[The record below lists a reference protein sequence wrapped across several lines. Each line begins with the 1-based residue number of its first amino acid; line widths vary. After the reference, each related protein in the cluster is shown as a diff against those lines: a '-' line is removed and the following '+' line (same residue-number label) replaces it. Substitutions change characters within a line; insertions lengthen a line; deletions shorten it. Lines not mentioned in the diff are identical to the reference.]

1 MVPGLRA
8 LDVPHLCLSC
18 RDKLAGTPA
27 QAVPAAAGLP
37 VLAARATGPDLVQ
50 VVAAWKYHGVRGLAW
65 PLTELLQPA
74 ARQLEELCAGTPVLV
89 PVPLH
94 RRRRRE
100 RGFNQA
106 ALLAHLT
113 AGRLGWTCAELLQ
126 RVRATDQQAR
136 LTGDEARRRNL
147 EGCCRAVRPA
157 VDAVPGPLVL
167 IDDIVTSGATLGEAA
182 RALAAVGRPPVAA
195 LALGLRGGPG

>member
-1 MVPGLRA
+1 M
-8 LDVPHLCLSC
+8 
-18 RDKLAGTPA
+18 
-27 QAVPAAAGLP
+27 
-37 VLAARATGPDLVQ
+37 
-50 VVAAWKYHGVRGLAW
+50 
-65 PLTELLQPA
+65 
-74 ARQLEELCAGTPVLV
+74 LV

-113 AGRLGWTCAELLQ
+113 AGRRGWSCADLLQ

-136 LTGDEARRRNL
+136 LAGDDARRRNL
-147 EGCCRAVRPA
+147 DGCCRALRSTAEDVS
-157 VDAVPGPLVL
+157 GPLVL
-167 IDDIVTSGATLGEAA
+167 VDDIVTSGATLGEAA

-195 LALGLRGGPG
+195 LALGLRIGPG